1 MRCEINLS
9 LGGTDSRRA
18 SLEPPFELNQIMSP
32 PDERKH
38 IVLICIIPG
47 RRVSERKRRR
57 C

>member
-9 LGGTDSRRA
+9 LGGTDSRWA